1 MVEPT
6 VSDVTARG
14 LQDWCADPP
23 PRRSIL
29 FLMSTP
35 LNSTKTTAAFFAQ
48 SAIAFGVSF
57 LGLLFGICYLP
68 LDMWQRL
75 FLAMAG
81 LFLVSSTFGLAK
93 TVRDMQEASTVRVRI
108 DEARIDRLLNE
119 HDPLR
124 TFTAASS

>member
-1 MVEPT
+1 
-6 VSDVTARG
+6 
-14 LQDWCADPP
+14 
-23 PRRSIL
+23 
-29 FLMSTP
+29 MSTP
-35 LNSTKTTAAFFAQ
+35 SNSSKTTAAFFAQ
-48 SAIAFGVSF
+48 SAIALGVSF

>member
-1 MVEPT
+1 
-6 VSDVTARG
+6 
-14 LQDWCADPP
+14 
-23 PRRSIL
+23 
-29 FLMSTP
+29 MSTP

-93 TVRDMQEASTVRVRI
+93 VVRDVQEASTVRVRI
-108 DEARIDRLLNE
+108 DEARVERLLNE

-124 TFTAASS
+124 TFAGPSS

>member
-1 MVEPT
+1 
-6 VSDVTARG
+6 
-14 LQDWCADPP
+14 
-23 PRRSIL
+23 
-29 FLMSTP
+29 MSTP

-108 DEARIDRLLNE
+108 GVARIDRLLNE